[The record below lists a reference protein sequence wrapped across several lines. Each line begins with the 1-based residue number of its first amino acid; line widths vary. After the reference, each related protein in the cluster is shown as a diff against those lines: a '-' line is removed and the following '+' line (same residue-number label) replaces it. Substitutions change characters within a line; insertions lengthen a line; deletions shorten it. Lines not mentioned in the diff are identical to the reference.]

1 MYWKVITRINLVNIH
16 PHTWLRNFFF
26 LWWGLKISWQ
36 LSHMKYSITNCSH
49 HAVYSNPLT
58 YEIANLDQVCGIVR
72 TISPFE
78 FVGMENNVIKRNSG
92 LPKSMWC
99 IHFQIP
105 GATKFRS
112 FQRQVL
118 ELMSHETT
126 EKLGLRVQGIWQLV
140 SSNSPYVCGLT
151 FFFIFR
157 EMNK

>member
-1 MYWKVITRINLVNIH
+1 MYWKVITRISLVNIH

-36 LSHMKYSITNCSH
+36 LSHTKYSITNCSH

-92 LPKSMWC
+92 LPKKIQVISET
-99 IHFQIP
+99 
-105 GATKFRS
+105 GFR
-112 FQRQVL
+112 VNVTWN
-118 ELMSHETT
+118 HWETWASCSRDLT
-126 EKLGLRVQGIWQLV
+126 VGL
-140 SSNSPYVCGLT
+140 
-151 FFFIFR
+151 
-157 EMNK
+157 K